1 MTTICAYLQSRIRN
15 DSAATMVEYALILA
29 AVALA
34 VTATAV
40 LLGLAS
46 NQQYTDVESCFEN
59 AASC

>member
-1 MTTICAYLQSRIRN
+1 
-15 DSAATMVEYALILA
+15 MVEYALILA